1 MVDAGAV
8 YAEGRE
14 RLSALVRD
22 LDAAG
27 AATPVPACPEWR
39 VHDVLAHLTGVCADI
54 LAGRLDG
61 VATEPWTAAQVDGR
75 REVPL
80 ADVLAEWA
88 EVAPPVEAMAKDF
101 GSAGHQWVA
110 DLATHEHDVRG
121 ALGETGARDS
131 EAVTVGTGFLAE
143 GFLREVAERGLPA
156 LEIRADGRRWTS
168 APGAVAVTLTA
179 PLFELLRA
187 TTGRRSLG
195 QIRALAWDGD
205 PEPWLPCFEW
215 GPFTVRET
223 ALEE

>member
-1 MVDAGAV
+1 MVDVGVV
-8 YAEGRE
+8 YAGGRE
-14 RLSALVRD
+14 RLSALVGE

-61 VATEPWTAAQVDGR
+61 VATEPWTTAQVDGR

-131 EAVTVGTGFLAE
+131 EAVTVGIGFLAE
-143 GFLREVAERGLPA
+143 GFLREVAERGRPTLA
-156 LEIRADGRRWTS
+156 IRAGERDWAS
-168 APGAVAVTLTA
+168 APGAPAATLTA
-179 PLFELLRA
+179 PPFELLRA

-195 QIRALAWDGD
+195 QIRALGWDGD